1 MDPEDRIT
9 DMMQALTANDMNK
22 VAAYLTDDFT
32 CQTGHTKLNKRDFLG
47 VMGGLMSALQ
57 PRAFNLY
64 DAQTNGSQVQFTA
77 KLDGTFVNALQVP
90 IANNPSAK
98 PNNQDLDVPESRWTY
113 TLNGD
118 KVSSILIADTP
129 GGNLADI
136 FKQLGVTV
144 NL

>member
-1 MDPEDRIT
+1 
-9 DMMQALTANDMNK
+9 MMQALTANDMNK
-22 VAAYLTDDFT
+22 VSAYLTDDFT

-64 DAQTNGSQVQFTA
+64 DAQTNGNQVQLTA
-77 KLDGTFVNALQVP
+77 KLDGTFVNPLVVP
-90 IANNPSAK
+90 IANNPANNPSAK
-98 PNNQDLDVPESRWTY
+98 PNNQDLDVPESRWTA

-136 FKQLGVTV
+136 FKQMGVIV